1 MLSYFYV
8 KLLKIKTVMFIYFIL
23 IILFL
28 LSIKM
33 FGSNSK
39 KMYIFFVFLLTF
51 IAFFRSKSV
60 GADNFVYFLNFKNST
75 MNPLTWSAYTE
86 FEPGFAWFTAFFKTY
101 ISNNYLSYMGTLFL
115 VYMIGVNNIIK
126 RFESKL
132 LCLFFWVLFLFYTLS
147 FNIMRQSFA
156 LGVYFLYFPLLI
168 KMEECE
174 RKRNKY
180 FIMYLGLV
188 LLTTF
193 YLHRSIIIMAI
204 IPVFIYLKNSKIFNN
219 KKYLL
224 GILLASYV
232 LVFINSLLYKLIPY
246 IIGYFTFLGDRY
258 VGYIATSSDAEVTIS
273 KLSSLMNV
281 IFAMYV
287 VKICP
292 QEKINNYLLQTYILS
307 VVLSNLLG
315 SFSDLFLRIALNLS
329 FFQIFVFSYLWTN
342 IHSFRDRLQFRF
354 FLIIYGMIM
363 YSNAIIKNFG
373 LIVPYSNQF
382 F

>member
-1 MLSYFYV
+1 
-8 KLLKIKTVMFIYFIL
+8 
-23 IILFL
+23 
-28 LSIKM
+28 
-33 FGSNSK
+33 
-39 KMYIFFVFLLTF
+39 
-51 IAFFRSKSV
+51 
-60 GADNFVYFLNFKNST
+60 
-75 MNPLTWSAYTE
+75 
-86 FEPGFAWFTAFFKTY
+86 
-101 ISNNYLSYMGTLFL
+101 
-115 VYMIGVNNIIK
+115 
-126 RFESKL
+126 
-132 LCLFFWVLFLFYTLS
+132 
-147 FNIMRQSFA
+147 
-156 LGVYFLYFPLLI
+156 
-168 KMEECE
+168 
-174 RKRNKY
+174 
-180 FIMYLGLV
+180 
-188 LLTTF
+188 
-193 YLHRSIIIMAI
+193 MAI
-204 IPVFIYLKNSKIFNN
+204 IPVFIYFKNSKIFNN

-246 IIGYFTFLGDRY
+246 IIGYFNFLGDRY

-292 QEKINNYLLQTYILS
+292 QEKINNYLFQTYILS
-307 VVLSNLLG
+307 IVLSNLLG
-315 SFSDLFLRIALNLS
+315 SFSDLFLRIASNLS

-354 FLIIYGMIM
+354 ILIIYGMIM

>member
-1 MLSYFYV
+1 M
-8 KLLKIKTVMFIYFIL
+8 IIYFLL
-23 IILFL
+23 IVLFL
-28 LSIKM
+28 LALKFCGKDSRICYRV
-33 FGSNSK
+33 FV
-39 KMYIFFVFLLTF
+39 VFLTF
-51 IAFFRSKSV
+51 LAVFRAQSV
-60 GADNFVYFLNFKNST
+60 GIDNSIYSLNFKNST

-126 RFESKL
+126 RFESKF
-132 LCLFFWVLFLFYTLS
+132 LCLFFWVLFLFYTQS

-180 FIMYLGLV
+180 FVMYLGLV

-204 IPVFIYLKNSKIFNN
+204 IPVFIYFKNMKIFNN
-219 KKYLL
+219 KKFLL
-224 GILLASYV
+224 GILLTSYV

-246 IIGYFTFLGDRY
+246 IIEYFNFLGDRY

-273 KLSSLMNV
+273 KLSSLMDV

-292 QEKINNYLLQTYILS
+292 REKINNYLFQTYILS
-307 VVLSNLLG
+307 IVLSNLLG
-315 SFSDLFLRIALNLS
+315 SFSNLFLRVASNLS
-329 FFQIFVFSYLWTN
+329 FFELFVYSYLWSN
-342 IHSFRDRLQFRF
+342 IKSRKEMLRFRYFVVLYG
-354 FLIIYGMIM
+354 LIIFVK
-363 YSNAIIKNFG
+363 AIVKNFG
-373 LIVPYSNQF
+373 DIVPYVNQLF
-382 F
+382 V

>member
-1 MLSYFYV
+1 
-8 KLLKIKTVMFIYFIL
+8 
-23 IILFL
+23 
-28 LSIKM
+28 M

-315 SFSDLFLRIALNLS
+315 SFSALFLRIALNLS